1 MALSGRWMHSFE
13 EDEGDVRVYR
23 PAQSFT
29 FPPSRGGRETLE
41 FGMPGQV
48 VTGMPGPDDR
58 PRHTTTGLTALGM
71 NRYRLGEKVVEVV
84 EATPETLK
92 LRFV

>member
-1 MALSGRWMHSFE
+1 MDGTLTALSGRWMHFI
-13 EDEGDVRVYR
+13 
-23 PAQSFT
+23 
-29 FPPSRGGRETLE
+29 RGRRGRARLS
-41 FGMPGQV
+41 
-48 VTGMPGPDDR
+48 GPDDR